1 MGFFDLKFIIII
13 LLTIIVY
20 LMYREI
26 ISIKFKVE
34 KLYQTNND
42 KITNDDKKII
52 KDNPKNKSIINN
64 IKNQILDNLE
74 ISKLNNNEDTSF
86 VSKCIVKTIKI
97 PLDLE
102 TILNPFQKEYNSP
115 QIIELSPS
123 NIEEITSPNKTEKK
137 ISPNNIEEI
146 TSSNNSEKPNSP
158 TNNKKPNSPNQEKKD
173 LNQITISLGNE
184 KLETIEEENQITDNN
199 ETTEI
204 NTENKSYASSS
215 HIEIYSNNES
225 NVDSSI
231 KLNICENSPNE
242 SNIDY
247 KNILKNLSKYKLPEL
262 QDIAIQFKLPKEN
275 NNKKKTRLEL
285 IEEIKN
291 YISNKNI

>member
-34 KLYQTNND
+34 QLYQINND
-42 KITNDDKKII
+42 KIPNDNKKII

-74 ISKLNNNEDTSF
+74 INKLKTNEDTPF

-102 TILNPFQKEYNSP
+102 TMLNPFQKEYNSP

-123 NIEEITSPNKTEKK
+123 NIEEITSPNNIEEI
-137 ISPNNIEEI
+137 ISPNN
-146 TSSNNSEKPNSP
+146 TEKPNSP
-158 TNNKKPNSPNQEKKD
+158 TNLPNNQKNKD

-215 HIEIYSNNES
+215 HIEIYSNDES
-225 NVDSSI
+225 NIDSSI
-231 KLNICENSPNE
+231 KLNICENGSNE
-242 SNIDY
+242 SNINY

-275 NNKKKTRLEL
+275 NNKKKTRHEL

>member
-34 KLYQTNND
+34 QLYQINND
-42 KITNDDKKII
+42 KIPNDNKKII

-74 ISKLNNNEDTSF
+74 INKLKTNEDTPF

-102 TILNPFQKEYNSP
+102 TMLNPFQKEYNSP
-115 QIIELSPS
+115 QIIELSPN
-123 NIEEITSPNKTEKK
+123 NIEEITSPNNIEEI
-137 ISPNNIEEI
+137 ISPNN
-146 TSSNNSEKPNSP
+146 TEKPNSP
-158 TNNKKPNSPNQEKKD
+158 TNLPNNQKNKY

-215 HIEIYSNNES
+215 HIEIYSNDES
-225 NVDSSI
+225 NIDSSI
-231 KLNICENSPNE
+231 KLNICENGSNE
-242 SNIDY
+242 SNINY

-275 NNKKKTRLEL
+275 NNKKKTRHEL